1 MKRHLSLEEYKR
13 GELELA
19 IQESRRGLL
28 VHILIAVIVI
38 AALIVINV
46 LLAPEFPWS
55 IFPVIGMSLGVA
67 FHYLG
72 IRHVTRDVHRHQ
84 SDIEFEVSRR
94 SA

>member
-1 MKRHLSLEEYKR
+1 VKQQLSLEEYKR

-28 VHILIAVIVI
+28 VHTSITVIVI

-55 IFPVIGMSLGVA
+55 VFPAIGMSIGVA
-67 FHYLG
+67 FHYFG

-84 SDIEFEVSRR
+84 SDIEFEVTRR